1 MAKGYVIC
9 IECIIVSVCLTA
21 SRVSPTTHFLPGY
34 GCNINN
40 THAFFLQIALFQTKI
55 LTLSIVAHQKTVIQ
69 TSIMVYSILQ
79 HRNLLIFFRVGQL
92 DKICCVIFVRAC
104 YMRVD
109 HSRPGSGGGHLLHQC
124 QGHIP
129 SYGPTSGK
137 DKVAFC
143 SILLE

>member
-79 HRNLLIFFRVGQL
+79 HRNLLIIFRVGQL

-109 HSRPGSGGGHLLHQC
+109 HRRPGGGGGNLLNHC
-124 QGHIP
+124 QGQIP
-129 SYGPTSGK
+129 S
-137 DKVAFC
+137 
-143 SILLE
+143 ILPNQGQGQGRFLLYSA